1 MSACQ
6 HREKIGEWPY
16 YMLYWRGEYMPSE
29 PIDESMLRMLRERIA
44 GTVLTADDPA
54 YDETRKI
61 WNGRFDR
68 RPAVIVR
75 CAKTADVPVALEV
88 ARRTGLPLSVR
99 SGGHDYAGNSMCDDG
114 LAIDLSQMNAVAVDG
129 GSRTVR
135 VGPGARWGAVDRE
148 TQAVGLATTGGTVST
163 VGVAG
168 YTLGGGSGHLS
179 RKYGLGLDNLLS
191 AEVVTA
197 SGDIVQA
204 SARENADLFWGLRGG
219 SGNLGIVTSL
229 ELQLHELGTEV
240 LAGQIIY
247 PFERSRDVLRLY
259 RSFVADAP
267 DDVQCYAFFI
277 RVPPLPVFPA
287 GSHGKVAI
295 DLVVT
300 CAGDLSDGEK
310 RVAPLRALGTPILD
324 TVAPMPYLAMQQAFD
339 AGMASSN
346 RWYSKAHYLPA
357 LTDAA
362 IDTIVARVEALPGD
376 FTMVYLEAEGGAIGR
391 VDRNATA
398 FPHRD
403 AEFLLHIFPG
413 WTRAEDDGAIMEW
426 ARTFHRDMRPHGT
439 GGVYVNMLGGD
450 EQDGARSAYGANY
463 DRLVELK
470 RKYDPGNVLRMNH
483 NVKPE
488 G

>member
-1 MSACQ
+1 M
-6 HREKIGEWPY
+6 
-16 YMLYWRGEYMPSE
+16 MPSAR
-29 PIDESMLRMLRERIA
+29 IDGTMLRSLRERIGGA
-44 GTVLTADDPA
+44 VLTADDPA
-54 YDETRKI
+54 YDETRRI

-68 RPAVIVR
+68 RPAAIVR
-75 CAKTADVPVALEV
+75 CARPADVPAALEV
-88 ARRTGLPLSVR
+88 ARQTGLPLSVR
-99 SGGHDYAGNSMCDDG
+99 SGGHDYSGNSMCDGG
-114 LAIDLSQMNAVAVDG
+114 LAIDLSQMNAIAVDG

-135 VGPGARWGAVDRE
+135 VGPGARWGAIDRE
-148 TQAVGLATTGGTVST
+148 TQALGLATTGGTVST

-179 RKYGLGLDNLLS
+179 RKYGLGLDNLVS

-204 SARENADLFWGLRGG
+204 SDRENADLFWGLRGG
-219 SGNLGIVTSL
+219 SGNLGIVTAL
-229 ELQLHELGTEV
+229 ELRLHELGTEV
-240 LAGQIIY
+240 LAGQIIH

-287 GSHGKVAI
+287 ESHGKVAI

-300 CAGDLSDGEK
+300 WAGDLSDGENSL
-310 RVAPLRALGTPILD
+310 APLRGFGKPLLD
-324 TVAPMPYLAMQQAFD
+324 TVAPLPYLTLQQAFD
-339 AGMASSN
+339 AGMVGLN
-346 RWYSKAHYLPA
+346 RWYSKAHYLPG

-362 IDTIVARVEALPGD
+362 IDTIVARVEELPGD

-391 VDRNATA
+391 VDRRATA

-403 AEFLLHIFPG
+403 AAFLLHIFPG
-413 WTRAEDDGAIMEW
+413 WARAADDGAIMDW
-426 ARTFHRDMRPHGT
+426 ARTFHQDMRPHAT
-439 GGVYVNMLGGD
+439 GGVYVNLLGGD
-450 EQDGARSAYGANY
+450 EPDGARSAYGANY

-470 RKYDPGNVLRMNH
+470 RKYDPGNLLRMNH
-483 NVKPE
+483 NVNPD